1 MDLASLKFL
10 NPQFLWLLWVLPLLA
25 VSMVWFAWARQKRTA
40 ENFGEWHLYAKFSQ
54 LVTKL
59 RYAFRAVALAG
70 AVAAL
75 IVPDGPSGQTDATI
89 EYPIGTID
97 VVAVVDVS
105 RSMAFIPDYE
115 GKIPGDE
122 FKNGT
127 RLDMARYLIAH
138 NIMPALAITS
148 LGL

>member
-1 MDLASLKFL
+1 M
-10 NPQFLWLLWVLPLLA
+10 
-25 VSMVWFAWARQKRTA
+25 
-40 ENFGEWHLYAKFSQ
+40 
-54 LVTKL
+54 
-59 RYAFRAVALAG
+59 
-70 AVAAL
+70 
-75 IVPDGPSGQTDATI
+75 DATI

-105 RSMAFIPDYE
+105 RSMAIPDYE

-138 NIMPALAITS
+138 NIMPARAITS
-148 LGL
+148 LGQ

>member
-54 LVTKL
+54 LVTKV

-75 IVPDGPSGQTDATI
+75 IVAMAGADGCDDRVSDRHYRCCGSG
-89 EYPIGTID
+89 
-97 VVAVVDVS
+97 
-105 RSMAFIPDYE
+105 R
-115 GKIPGDE
+115 
-122 FKNGT
+122 
-127 RLDMARYLIAH
+127 R
-138 NIMPALAITS
+138 
-148 LGL
+148 